1 MPTDE
6 SSDCEPCRI
15 SRRALI
21 KGAGAVTTV
30 AVAVPGLGSAAFAST
45 NATRVG
51 DVVVNVFL
59 RGAMDG
65 LSVVVPRNEGAGT
78 SSYLAARPGIAV
90 DPAATLDLDGDFG
103 LHPAMGALMPLW
115 NQGRL
120 ALIPTAGFPDN
131 DRSHFTV
138 QRQMDYGAGSERS
151 SSGWLARHLNGTP
164 STDPVGVRAATL
176 PYGQRSMQG
185 STVSVTMGSVESFRV
200 NGFNGSGGMA
210 QAALRT
216 LHGGD
221 TLVDMRARQALD
233 ALDLVAGA
241 PISAPANGALYPTTG
256 RGRRFGESMREIAQ
270 LIRADVGLEAAATE
284 ANLGWDLHS
293 DLGTHTNGN
302 MREAVQ
308 GLADVLAAFYVDL
321 GALGDRV
328 TTVVMTEFGRT
339 FRENGNGGTDHGRA
353 STMFVLGGGIRGGR
367 YGDWPGLA
375 DADIDRN
382 ALRVTVDYRYVLA
395 DIVQHRLANPNLGQV
410 FPGFALDENLRL
422 NLADSLL
429 APMVQTQAAPIVVPE
444 PETTTTTEAPGADV
458 VAEEGPAPVTT
469 GPGTYVWTSAD
480 GGTVLLDVPAPSD
493 AADVVAVD
501 AARVALGGAPATY
514 VLARVDNASGTA
526 PLVVPTITITNEA
539 GAPLAFREAPALLD
553 EWIAAASGVD
563 TADATSLSAMLRTRS
578 RVDAGAVGQV
588 VLAATGALSD
598 VAAVR
603 AGAAGSSVVLAHA
616 LADAAPAAADPAAEE
631 TTDG

>member
-1 MPTDE
+1 MRSEPVE
-6 SSDCEPCRI
+6 SNDTSTDCEPCRI

-65 LSVVVPRNEGAGT
+65 LSVVVPRSAAAGA
-78 SSYLAARPGIAV
+78 SFYQQARPGIAV
-90 DPAATLDLDGDFG
+90 DPGATIPLDADFG
-103 LHPAMGALMPLW
+103 LHPAMGSLSGLW

-138 QRQMDYGAGSERS
+138 QRQMDFGAGSERS
-151 SSGWLARHLNGTP
+151 NSGWLARHLNGTP

-221 TLVDMRARQALD
+221 TIVDQRSRQAID
-233 ALDLVAGA
+233 ALDLVAAA
-241 PISAPANGALYPTTG
+241 PITPPANGAAYPSNG

-293 DLGTHTNGN
+293 DLGTHTTGN
-302 MREAVQ
+302 MKDAVEALSQ
-308 GLADVLAAFYVDL
+308 VLAAFYVDL
-321 GALGDRV
+321 GTLGDRV

-339 FRENGNGGTDHGRA
+339 FFENGNTGLDHGRA
-353 STMFVLGGGIRGGR
+353 STMFVMGGGIRGGL

-375 DADIDRN
+375 AADIDRN

-395 DIVQHRLANPNLGQV
+395 DIVQHRLGNAALGGV
-410 FPGFALDENLRL
+410 FPGVVFDDALRL
-422 NLADSLL
+422 NLADPIATL
-429 APMVQTQAAPIVVPE
+429 APLAAPAAPPVVVTE
-444 PETTTTTEAPGADV
+444 PV
-458 VAEEGPAPVTT
+458 VAEDAPEVVEEGPAPVTS
-469 GPGTYVWTSAD
+469 GPGTYVWTAPD
-480 GGTVLLDVPAPSD
+480 GGVIELDVPAPAD
-493 AADVVAVD
+493 DADVVALES
-501 AARVALGGAPATY
+501 ARVLLGGAPATF
-514 VLARVDNASGTA
+514 VLARIDNSAGTVALSA
-526 PLVVPTITITNEA
+526 PTVTISNAA
-539 GAPLAFREAPALLD
+539 GAPLVLRPAPDLLD
-553 EWIAAASGVD
+553 EWIAGSTDVDTTDAAALAASRRG
-563 TADATSLSAMLRTRS
+563 
-578 RVDAGAVGQV
+578 RVPVAAGAVAQV
-588 VLAATGALSD
+588 VLAASGSVSD
-598 VAAVR
+598 IAAVR

-616 LADAAPAAADPAAEE
+616 LVDAEAD
-631 TTDG
+631 TTDS

>member
-1 MPTDE
+1 VESNDT

-51 DVVVNVFL
+51 DVVINVFL

-65 LSVVVPRNEGAGT
+65 LSVVVPRSAAAGA
-78 SSYLAARPGIAV
+78 SLYQQARPGIAV
-90 DPAATLDLDGDFG
+90 DPGATIALDADFG
-103 LHPAMGALMPLW
+103 LHPAMGSLSGLW

-138 QRQMDYGAGSERS
+138 QRQMDFGAGSERS
-151 SSGWLARHLNGTP
+151 NSGWLARHLNSTP

-176 PYGQRSMQG
+176 PFGQPSMQG

-221 TLVDMRARQALD
+221 TIVDQRSRQAID
-233 ALDLVAGA
+233 ALDLVAAA
-241 PISAPANGALYPTTG
+241 PITPPANGAAYPANG

-293 DLGTHTNGN
+293 DLGTHTAGN
-302 MREAVQ
+302 MTDAV
-308 GLADVLAAFYVDL
+308 GALAQVLSAFYVDL

-339 FRENGNGGTDHGRA
+339 FFENGNSGLDHGRA
-353 STMFVLGGGIRGGR
+353 STMFVMGGGIRGGL

-375 DADIDRN
+375 TADIDRN

-395 DIVQHRLANPNLGQV
+395 DIVQHRLGNQALGGI
-410 FPGFALDENLRL
+410 FPGMVFNDALRL
-422 NLADSLL
+422 NLADPITAL
-429 APMVQTQAAPIVVPE
+429 APLAAPVAAPAVLTEPVASEVV
-444 PETTTTTEAPGADV
+444 
-458 VAEEGPAPVTT
+458 EEGPAPVTS
-469 GPGTYVWTSAD
+469 GAGTYVWTAPE
-480 GGTVLLDVPAPSD
+480 GGVIELDVPAPAD
-493 AADVVAVD
+493 DADVVALES
-501 AARVALGGAPATY
+501 ARVLLGGAATTF
-514 VLARVDNASGTA
+514 VLARIDNSAGTSA
-526 PLVVPTITITNEA
+526 LSVPTVTISNAA
-539 GAPLAFREAPALLD
+539 GAPLALRPAPDVLD
-553 EWIAAASGVD
+553 EWIAAAVGVD
-563 TADATSLSAMLRTRS
+563 TTDAAALAAS
-578 RVDAGAVGQV
+578 RRGRVPVAPGAIAQV
-588 VLAATGALSD
+588 VLAAPGNVSD
-598 VAAVR
+598 IAAVR
-603 AGAAGSSVVLAHA
+603 AGAAGSSVVLAQA
-616 LADAAPAAADPAAEE
+616 LVAAEAD